1 VSAWRDWLELARI
14 ANLPTVASNAVAG
27 AAIGGAI
34 GEVCPTGACWTHAP
48 ASALAALAVP
58 PFAYAAG
65 MILND
70 AFDASIDAR
79 ERPTRP
85 IPSGRIARSAAFVAG
100 FTLLG
105 GALAAALATGSAA
118 TLVLTAVL
126 AASVILYDAA
136 HARSAASVALL
147 ALCRALAALIPLV
160 ALALPADADGAAFR
174 TLAADPRVW
183 VLPATLAAW
192 TLLLS
197 IVARGEV
204 ERMQAT
210 PAADATRA
218 STRERAVRAATFLAP
233 LVVLV
238 VAVGFFREE
247 GAAADGAAPLPLGAW
262 IALGAAIAAGW
273 LAQSGWRSIRR
284 NPAHTPS
291 VIGTWIACLALLD
304 AVVVGAAGVGGWA
317 IACIA
322 FAFLTID
329 LQRSAAA
336 S

>member
-1 VSAWRDWLELARI
+1 MSTPRAWLELMRV

-58 PFAYAAG
+58 PLAYTAG
-65 MILND
+65 MVLND

-79 ERPTRP
+79 ERPARP
-85 IPSGRIARSAAFVAG
+85 IPSGRIARGTAFVVG
-100 FTLLG
+100 FALLG
-105 GALAAALATGSAA
+105 GAVAAALATGSATVLA
-118 TLVLTAVL
+118 LTAVL
-126 AASVILYDAA
+126 VAGVLLYDAA
-136 HARSAASVALL
+136 HARSAASVVLL
-147 ALCRALAALIPLV
+147 ALCRALAALVPLV
-160 ALALPADADGAAFR
+160 ALALPAESDAEAAR
-174 TLAADPRVW
+174 ALAADPRIW
-183 VLPATLAAW
+183 VLPAALAAW

-197 IVARGEV
+197 VVARGEV
-204 ERMQAT
+204 ARMR
-210 PAADATRA
+210 AAPSLDAARA
-218 STRERAVRAATFLAP
+218 STRERIVRTLTFLAP
-233 LVVLV
+233 L
-238 VAVGFFREE
+238 AVF
-247 GAAADGAAPLPLGAW
+247 AAAIGLFQPQRDADAAALPLGAW
-262 IALGAAIAAGW
+262 VALAAAIGAGW

-317 IACIA
+317 IACVA
-322 FAFLTID
+322 FAFLSLD
-329 LQRSAAA
+329 LQRSVAA

>member
-1 VSAWRDWLELARI
+1 MSTLRAWLELMRI

-48 ASALAALAVP
+48 ATALAALAVP
-58 PFAYAAG
+58 PLAYTAG
-65 MILND
+65 MVLND

-79 ERPTRP
+79 ERPMRP
-85 IPSGRIARSAAFVAG
+85 IPSGRIARGTAFLVG
-100 FTLLG
+100 FALLG
-105 GALAAALATGSAA
+105 GSVAAALATGSATVLA
-118 TLVLTAVL
+118 LTAAL
-126 AASVILYDAA
+126 AAGVLLYDAV
-136 HARSAASVALL
+136 HARSAATVVLL

-160 ALALPADADGAAFR
+160 ALALPAESDAATVRA
-174 TLAADPRVW
+174 LAADPRVW
-183 VLPATLAAW
+183 VLPAALAVW

-197 IVARGEV
+197 VVARGEV
-204 ERMQAT
+204 ARMRAL
-210 PAADATRA
+210 PSLDAARA
-218 STRERAVRAATFLAP
+218 STRERVVRALTFLAP
-233 LVVLV
+233 L
-238 VAVGFFREE
+238 AVFAIAIGLFAD
-247 GAAADGAAPLPLGAW
+247 AAALPLGAW
-262 IALGAAIAAGW
+262 VALAAAIGAGW

-317 IACIA
+317 IASVA
-322 FAFLTID
+322 FAFLTLD
-329 LQRSAAA
+329 LQRSVAA